1 MSSAF
6 SSDIDQLVQQQ
17 QQQQQQLATGQYQSA
32 EDVMRAALQLLA
44 DRNRRLEE
52 LASSP
57 ESVG

>member
-1 MSSAF
+1 MSNAF
-6 SSDIDQLVQQQ
+6 SSDIDQLL
-17 QQQQQQLATGQYQSA
+17 QQQLATGRYQSA
-32 EDVMRAALQLLA
+32 EDVMRTALQLLA